1 MVERVCPDCQHG
13 NPLDNRFCGRC
24 GAQLERQLPLGAPQQ
39 TAAQSN
45 AITVAGYQL
54 PVTWKRVGQT
64 VALSLTALAAE
75 AGMSWLRRKIEHV
88 TLPQNTAAQSHDIFP
103 QSKQQSSQNTVT
115 ISSQRVVEFW
125 EQGKLK
131 QQIVDKHLWRKEE

>member
-1 MVERVCPDCQHG
+1 MVERVCPECQHG

-24 GAQLERQLPLGAPQQ
+24 GAQLERQLPLRAPQH
-39 TAAQSN
+39 TTAQSN

-54 PVTWKRVGQT
+54 PVTWKRLGQT

-75 AGMSWLRRKIEHV
+75 AGMSWLRRKLEHV
-88 TLPQNTAAQSHDIFP
+88 TLPQTAVAQSNKIIP
-103 QSKQQSSQNTVT
+103 QSNHQKSQNTVT
-115 ISSQRVVEFW
+115 ITSHRVVELW